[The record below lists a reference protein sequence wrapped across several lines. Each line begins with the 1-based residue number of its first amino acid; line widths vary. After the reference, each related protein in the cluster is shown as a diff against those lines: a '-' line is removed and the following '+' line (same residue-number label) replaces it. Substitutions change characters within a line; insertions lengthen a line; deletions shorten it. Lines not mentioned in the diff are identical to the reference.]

1 MIAGGA
7 AEIGFADFKFL
18 YHIQTNLMI
27 DNSCFIF
34 VLLRYSLSADKL
46 TPTDKENTFKS
57 KENDLLNTLRESI
70 FFGGHTCLHCLFI
83 VIDLFNSLI
92 YEVN

>member
-46 TPTDKENTFKS
+46 HQPTKKIR
-57 KENDLLNTLRESI
+57 LNQKKMT
-70 FFGGHTCLHCLFI
+70 
-83 VIDLFNSLI
+83 
-92 YEVN
+92 

>member
-46 TPTDKENTFKS
+46 HQPTKKISLNQIKITF
-57 KENDLLNTLRESI
+57 L
-70 FFGGHTCLHCLFI
+70 
-83 VIDLFNSLI
+83 IDLAKANSSGVILALTASS
-92 YEVN
+92 

>member
-46 TPTDKENTFKS
+46 HQPTKKTSLNQIKITF
-57 KENDLLNTLRESI
+57 L
-70 FFGGHTCLHCLFI
+70 
-83 VIDLFNSLI
+83 IDLAKANSSGVILALTASS
-92 YEVN
+92 